1 MTRADALALAIEHV
15 GKIAPPTNTRGFLD
29 GTQPLEA
36 RGALILQFAEFLMLG
51 DPVNPNAMEDPNR
64 HPGVDL

>member
-15 GKIAPPTNTRGFLD
+15 EKIAPPTARSTFPGASS
-29 GTQPLEA
+29 PLEA